1 MRSSPRGFTLV
12 ELLVT
17 LVIIAMLGAAVAA
30 VVIHQTRSYEL
41 SARMREVVAANRS
54 SVSFIERR
62 LRMAGFGVD
71 PRFTFDFGR
80 TGNVIIRDSA
90 TGPDELVFFSRSPGF
105 HRRATNTN
113 ATGLTLDAPLTR
125 PLRPG
130 QVLLV
135 ICPSGSGSAYVTV
148 SGMNGNS
155 AVSLFA
161 PSGVFPR
168 QQLPTCT
175 EAPYVL
181 KVDRYRFFVADVN
194 EGGGRVRS
202 YLLLDQGVEVVAG
215 SRGAYDTTAERFPEP
230 RDPAP
235 WDSAQALTA
244 ADLQNLTPV
253 AADVEDFQVAW
264 LMNRPE
270 GTASPT
276 PVPVAPDADANWV
289 FADSAAEQPRPGDS
303 VPTYGDSYLDAKRFS
318 GHPANLRGVRVTLV
332 IRSARPVGGLNRRP
346 AVENRPQGATE
357 DNFYRSVITTQVSIR
372 NMLSRSE
379 FAPVEIKV
387 EGGS

>member
-1 MRSSPRGFTLV
+1 MRSPARGFTLV

-17 LVIIAMLGAAVAA
+17 LVIVSMLGAAVAA

-54 SVSFIERR
+54 SMSFIERR

-71 PRFTFDFGR
+71 PRFAFDFGR
-80 TGNVIIRDSA
+80 PGNVIVRDST

-105 HRRATNTN
+105 HRRATGMS

-125 PLRPG
+125 PLRAG

-135 ICPSGSGSAYVTV
+135 ICPSGSGSGYVTV
-148 SGMNGNS
+148 SGMSGPS
-155 AVSLFA
+155 SVSLFMA
-161 PSGVFPR
+161 SGVFPR

-175 EAPYVL
+175 DAPYVL

-202 YLLLDQGVEVVAG
+202 YLMLDQGVEVVAG

-230 RDPAP
+230 RDPTP
-235 WDSAQALTA
+235 WDPAQVLTA
-244 ADLQNLTPV
+244 AQLQNLTPV

-270 GTASPT
+270 GTAAPAT
-276 PVPVAPDADANWV
+276 PVLPPDANSNWV
-289 FADSAAEQPRPGDS
+289 FADTVAEQPRPGDAA
-303 VPTYGDSYLDAKRFS
+303 PAYQDAYLDVSRFS
-318 GHPANLRGVRVTLV
+318 GHPANVRGVRVTLV
-332 IRSARPVGGLNRRP
+332 IRSARPGSRRDRRP
-346 AVENRPQGATE
+346 AVENRPQAAAE
-357 DNFYRSVITTQVSIR
+357 DGFYRSVITTQVSIR